1 MNCMISSVE
10 SGGPIKLPFYLFDVM
25 WSSTMKCLV
34 KHFTIYQRKNGL
46 KFKYKKKTFQF
57 NYTTPKNYVGRKA
70 RGV

>member
-34 KHFTIYQRKNGL
+34 
-46 KFKYKKKTFQF
+46 
-57 NYTTPKNYVGRKA
+57 
-70 RGV
+70 